1 MLQPLMTSPIM
12 QWFGGQTARDNAAL
26 VEYAE
31 AQFKE
36 RLALEEELSAAE
48 KKSRH
53 KDLMHYLLN
62 NADPKTGIRPT
73 RAELEGDTLSL
84 IGAGADTIATTL
96 SALVFYL
103 IRYPSTLQ
111 QLTAEIRQAFKSLDE
126 IRSGSKM
133 ASCVYLDGAIEEALR
148 MSPPVTATLPREV
161 QKGGITIDDNFVP
174 EGVVVGV
181 PAYVVQHDE
190 EVFPDPWEF
199 RPERWIVDSQYQSSD
214 EVITK
219 ADFTRMRASMCPFSL
234 GSRGCVGKTLAYI
247 EMRILT
253 AMLLWSYD
261 LEAVNTGPHCGGG
274 GLDLEEGRHRAD
286 EFQLFDCFGAGHE
299 GPIVRLR
306 AR

>member
-1 MLQPLMTSPIM
+1 MTSSVM

-73 RAELEGDTLSL
+73 QAELEGDTLSL

-103 IRYPSTLQ
+103 LRYPSTLQ
-111 QLTAEIRQAFKSLDE
+111 CLTSEIRETFKSLDE
-126 IRSGSKM
+126 IRSGGKM
-133 ASCVYLDGAIEEALR
+133 ASCVYLDAAIEETLR

-161 QKGGITIDDNFVP
+161 QKGGIIIDDNFIP

-181 PAYVVQHDE
+181 PAYVVQHDAD
-190 EVFPDPWEF
+190 VFPQPWLF
-199 RPERWIVDSQYQSSD
+199 QPERWIVGSRYQSLS
-214 EVITK
+214 EATAK
-219 ADFTRMRASMCPFSL
+219 ADITRMRASMCPFSL
-234 GSRGCVGKTLAYI
+234 GSRGCVGKILAYT

-261 LEAVNTGPHCGGG
+261 LESVDTGPHCGGG

-286 EFQLFDCFGAGHE
+286 EFQLFDCFGAGHD